1 MLSKS
6 IIPFL
11 LFFSLLISCKSEY
24 EFIINSPREI
34 QVNQELQLSVT
45 EKNDR
50 PIDSIIYSINTKKI
64 KGNKFSATANIND
77 FKLGKHSLEALVFYE
92 NKSKKVT
99 KPIYIMA
106 DVGPEIYTYKIIN
119 TYPHDKEAYTQGLEF
134 HDGYLYESTGQK
146 GKSTVRKVELETGKV
161 IKKIDLDSDYF
172 GEGITIFKGKI
183 YHLTWKAGVGFVY
196 NLETLEKERD
206 FKYTKSLE
214 GWGLCNDGNKLIKSE
229 GTERIWFLNE
239 DTQLEEN
246 YIEAYTDSQKVEELN
261 ELEYIN
267 GKIYANRWHL
277 NSILIINP
285 KSGKVE
291 GVADLNSLK
300 DIVQQNVK
308 LLNEKEDV
316 LNGIAYDKENDRLF
330 VTGKHWSKLYEIE
343 LIKK

>member
-11 LFFSLLISCKSEY
+11 LFFSVLISCKSEY

-134 HDGYLYESTGQK
+134 HNGYLYESTGQK

-183 YHLTWKAGVGFVY
+183 YDK
-196 NLETLEKERD
+196 N
-206 FKYTKSLE
+206 
-214 GWGLCNDGNKLIKSE
+214 
-229 GTERIWFLNE
+229 
-239 DTQLEEN
+239 
-246 YIEAYTDSQKVEELN
+246 
-261 ELEYIN
+261 IN
-267 GKIYANRWHL
+267 
-277 NSILIINP
+277 
-285 KSGKVE
+285 
-291 GVADLNSLK
+291 
-300 DIVQQNVK
+300 
-308 LLNEKEDV
+308 
-316 LNGIAYDKENDRLF
+316 
-330 VTGKHWSKLYEIE
+330 
-343 LIKK
+343 